1 MKFFLDENF
10 PGSQARK
17 ILSKYPGSI
26 YARKDDRISG
36 KSDSELYR
44 FLCRKPYVFI
54 SHDGDFLNP
63 MDYPPGPTA
72 GIIVIRTKGMRK
84 GTAFRKL
91 NMLLSSCRPSDL
103 KGALV
108 VIGKNSIRTR
118 KF

>member
-10 PGSQARK
+10 PGSQAME
-17 ILSKYPGSI
+17 ILSMYPGSI
-26 YARKDDRISG
+26 YAIKDSRFAG
-36 KSDSELYR
+36 KSDSEIYG
-44 FLCRKPYVFI
+44 FICREPYVFI

-84 GTAFRKL
+84 STAFRKL
-91 NMLLSSCRPSDL
+91 TMFLSSSDAGKL
-103 KGALV
+103 KSTLV

-118 KF
+118 TF

>member
-1 MKFFLDENF
+1 VRFFLDENF
-10 PGSQARK
+10 PGFQARK

-26 YARKDDRISG
+26 YAKKDSRFSG
-36 KSDSELYR
+36 KSDQELYKL
-44 FLCRKPYVFI
+44 LCREPYVFI

-63 MDYPPGPTA
+63 MDYPPGPTS

-91 NMLLSSCRPSDL
+91 TMFLSSCRSVEL
-103 KGALV
+103 KGTLV